1 MQVAGETH
9 TLLDPACEQ
18 NPLDGVHNPVRLQV
32 LKPCAVFQGTVV
44 QAPQKNP
51 SDGDVTFTASP
62 DPAYA
67 AMLNAKNRL
76 KGGLHVEIVPRDQPG
91 CTLGQPVVVGNVPD
105 LGICS
110 GRDIVGPVLGAHVR
124 IIGPWVLDRNDDW
137 NEIHP
142 AWSIGAP
149 GCRVPRV
156 IGRTLRQART
166 AIAASGCSVGRVSH
180 RSSRKRL
187 QGHVLK
193 QRPRAGSLALQN
205 ARVDLTLGR
214 GRRRR

>member
-1 MQVAGETH
+1 
-9 TLLDPACEQ
+9 
-18 NPLDGVHNPVRLQV
+18 
-32 LKPCAVFQGTVV
+32 
-44 QAPQKNP
+44 
-51 SDGDVTFTASP
+51 
-62 DPAYA
+62 
-67 AMLNAKNRL
+67 MLNAKNRL

-187 QGHVLK
+187 KGHVLK

-214 GRRRR
+214 GRR

>member
-1 MQVAGETH
+1 MH
-9 TLLDPACEQ
+9 TLLDPACEP
-18 NPLDGVHNPVRLQV
+18 NALDGVHNPVRLQV
-32 LKPCAVFQGTVV
+32 LNPCAVFQGTVV
-44 QAPQKNP
+44 QAPRKNS

-67 AMLNAKNRL
+67 GMLNAKNRL

-91 CTLGQPVVVGNVPD
+91 CTPGQPVVVGNVPD
-105 LGICS
+105 LGLCS
-110 GRDIVGPVLGAHVR
+110 GRDISGPALGAHVR
-124 IIGPWVLDRNDDW
+124 IVGPWVLDRNDAW

-149 GCRVPRV
+149 GCHVPRV

-166 AIAASGCSVGRVSH
+166 TIAASGCSVGKVSH
-180 RSSRKRL
+180 RLSRDRL
-187 QGHVLK
+187 KGHVLR
-193 QRPRAGSLALQN
+193 QRPRAGSLAAQN
-205 ARVDLTLGR
+205 ARVNLTLGR